1 MNRNRMSGYA
11 AAALAAVAAVAVA
24 AVAAAGCGG
33 SGAASPVVPSLSQS
47 AHGAAAHGG
56 SARASALRTAAVCI
70 RQHGIPGYADPV
82 LTPGGAVYSDSRSI
96 QDASPAVAAAV
107 QQACG
112 RLLAA
117 ADLNPGAEP
126 PAPPQLV
133 QAGVRSAECM
143 RAHGMPHVQDPG
155 SRSPYTPGHG
165 FQLTASEVP
174 PGGKL
179 SPVWQHAARA
189 CSAQITAEIQAST
202 LASLSNDG

>member
-1 MNRNRMSGYA
+1 MNTNRKSGYA
-11 AAALAAVAAVAVA
+11 AAVLATVAAVTT
-24 AVAAAGCGG
+24 AGCGG

-47 AHGAAAHGG
+47 APGAAAHGG
-56 SARASALRTAAVCI
+56 SARAGALHTAAVCI

-82 LTPGGAVYSDSRSI
+82 LTPSGEVYSDSRSI
-96 QDASPAVAAAV
+96 QDASQPVLAAV

-112 RLLAA
+112 HLLTA
-117 ADLNPGAEP
+117 ADLNPGNEP

-133 QAGVRSAECM
+133 QSGVRSAECM
-143 RAHGMPHVQDPG
+143 RAHGMPHVQDPS

-174 PGGKL
+174 PGGKQ
-179 SPVWQHAARA
+179 SPIWQHAAHA

>member
-1 MNRNRMSGYA
+1 M
-11 AAALAAVAAVAVA
+11 
-24 AVAAAGCGG
+24 
-33 SGAASPVVPSLSQS
+33 VPSISQR
-47 AHGAAAHGG
+47 AHGAAAPGGG
-56 SARASALRTAAVCI
+56 SARASALHAAAVCI

-82 LTPGGAVYSDSRSI
+82 LTPGGQVYSDSRSI
-96 QDASPAVAAAV
+96 EDASPAVAAAV

-112 RLLAA
+112 RLFAA
-117 ADLNPGAEP
+117 ADLTPENEP

-143 RAHGMPHVQDPG
+143 RAHGMPHVQDPS

-165 FQLTASEVP
+165 FGLTASEVP

-179 SPVWQHAARA
+179 SPIWQHAAHA
-189 CSAQITAEIQAST
+189 CSAQIAAEIQAST

>member
-24 AVAAAGCGG
+24 AVAAAWGGG

-133 QAGVRSAECM
+133 QAGAQVGRMHAGA
-143 RAHGMPHVQDPG
+143 R
-155 SRSPYTPGHG
+155 
-165 FQLTASEVP
+165 
-174 PGGKL
+174 
-179 SPVWQHAARA
+179 HAARA
-189 CSAQITAEIQAST
+189 GSLGPAVAAHAGSRVPADGQRGTARREAEPR
-202 LASLSNDG
+202 LAARRPCVQRPDHRGDSGVDACEPQQ

>member
-11 AAALAAVAAVAVA
+11 ATALAAVAAVT
-24 AVAAAGCGG
+24 AAGCGG
-33 SGAASPVVPSLSQS
+33 SGAAAPVVPSLSQS
-47 AHGAAAHGG
+47 AHGATAHGGG
-56 SARASALRTAAVCI
+56 SARASALHAAAVCI
-70 RQHGIPGYADPV
+70 PQHGVPGYADPV
-82 LTPGGAVYSDSRSI
+82 LTPSGEVYSDSRSI
-96 QDASPAVAAAV
+96 QDASQAVAAAV

-143 RAHGMPHVQDPG
+143 RAHGMPNVQDPS

-165 FQLTASEVP
+165 LQLTGSEMP

-179 SPVWQHAARA
+179 SPIWQHAAHA
-189 CSAQITAEIQAST
+189 CSGQITAEIQAST